1 MFWAEGRAGSEAGT
15 CLVYE
20 GRSQETSV
28 AAVGCVRGEVVKT
41 RWWQSLADCYRNFS
55 FFSEYSGIVG
65 GS

>member
-1 MFWAEGRAGSEAGT
+1 M
-15 CLVYE
+15 VYE